1 MNKRQR
7 VHSLETRQEALRLW
21 GQGVTPRNISA
32 RLLVP
37 VEAVKYWIDYTQTQ
51 ASVPM
56 RTARKTRSGSGVI
69 APPAYRY
76 GYSNWGKGGGW

>member
-56 RTARKTRSGSGVI
+56 RTARKTRSGTGVRT
-69 APPAYRY
+69 PEPYRT
-76 GYSNWGKGGGW
+76 GYAGWGKGW